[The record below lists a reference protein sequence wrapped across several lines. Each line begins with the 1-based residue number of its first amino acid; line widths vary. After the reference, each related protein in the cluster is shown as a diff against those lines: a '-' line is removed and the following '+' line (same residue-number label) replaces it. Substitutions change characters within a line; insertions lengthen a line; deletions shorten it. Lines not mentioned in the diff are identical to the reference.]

1 MTTIAFDRFNPS
13 GRAAPRPRA
22 GSRIRSSTGTSAGS
36 RAVAAPAL
44 TSPVSAPAGLA
55 APRRRGTI
63 VLVALIAGVHLAGV
77 AFLGGRHAPAA
88 HIPAPPI
95 SIELVAAAVE
105 PPPPPVPVLRQPAP
119 PKPVRPGA
127 AAPRPAAAAPAP
139 SLSTPPASEAAP
151 AAAVPDAL
159 PVAAAPASTP
169 TPAAPAAQEKVSEP
183 RGYAGYLD
191 NPPPAY
197 PPSAQKR
204 GLEGQVVLK
213 VHVLASG
220 QPDSVTVARSSG
232 HAILDDAALKAVTQW
247 TFEPARRGQSAIDGW
262 VQVPLNFKI

>member
-22 GSRIRSSTGTSAGS
+22 GSRIRSSTGTSAGTK
-36 RAVAAPAL
+36 AGAAPAL

-55 APRRRGTI
+55 APRRHGTL

>member
-13 GRAAPRPRA
+13 GRGAPRPSA
-22 GSRIRSSTGTSAGS
+22 GSRIRSSTGTSADT
-36 RAVAAPAL
+36 RAGAAPAL
-44 TSPVSAPAGLA
+44 TAPAGLA
-55 APRRRGTI
+55 APRRRGTL

-77 AFLGGRHAPAA
+77 AFLGGRHAPAER
-88 HIPAPPI
+88 IPAPPI

-105 PPPPPVPVLRQPAP
+105 PPPPPVPVLRQPVP
-119 PKPVRPGA
+119 PKAVRPGA
-127 AAPRPAAAAPAP
+127 AAPRPAAAAPSP
-139 SLSTPPASEAAP
+139 SLSTPLASEAAP
-151 AAAVPDAL
+151 ATAAPDAL

-169 TPAAPAAQEKVSEP
+169 ALAAPAAQEKVSEP